1 MVKTIT
7 IRDDVYEK
15 LCMLK
20 GNAPLSDLIEKM
32 IVGVKG
38 IEVLKKIR
46 ETIVLSSE
54 EKEAI
59 LNAIHSKRAEKR
71 EFDDILRY

>member
-1 MVKTIT
+1 
-7 IRDDVYEK
+7 
-15 LCMLK
+15 
-20 GNAPLSDLIEKM
+20 M
-32 IVGVKG
+32 IVGGKG

-59 LNAIHSKRAEKR
+59 LNAIYSKRAEKR
-71 EFDDILRY
+71 DFDDSLRY

>member
-15 LCMLK
+15 LC
-20 GNAPLSDLIEKM
+20 
-32 IVGVKG
+32 VGGKG

-59 LNAIHSKRAEKR
+59 LNAIYSKRD
-71 EFDDILRY
+71 FDDSLRY